1 MRSVFSLEQLE
12 IAERSCC
19 MPWTCISSPDKQDRL
34 KVLLSVVRIWD
45 AESTILILR
54 DPENAFSAAELHS
67 FETKR
72 SEARHFQPKAFET
85 FSSINSRISGEISRH
100 SARSER
106 WLQSEEPSLPDSS
119 NYIEPYRPFK
129 NSRNWTERY
138 LPDPGIA
145 CACLNSLSKLKS
157 HSVVCLRT
165 VYDPILLLQD
175 WRQLLSRP
183 WQTT

>member
-1 MRSVFSLEQLE
+1 MRSVLSLEQLE

-19 MPWTCISSPDKQDRL
+19 MQWTCISSPDKRDRL

-45 AESTILILR
+45 AGSTTLILR

-106 WLQSEEPSLPDSS
+106 CLQSEEPSLPDS
-119 NYIEPYRPFK
+119 NYLSHTDLAITVALGQSATFQIPALHAHV
-129 NSRNWTERY
+129 SILCAIVLRY
-138 LPDPGIA
+138 KKPRIA
-145 CACLNSLSKLKS
+145 LEGLGF
-157 HSVVCLRT
+157 
-165 VYDPILLLQD
+165 
-175 WRQLLSRP
+175 
-183 WQTT
+183 